1 MEAYEAPADP
11 TIAAFRRH
19 VKLLVIILNYRV
31 VELTIE
37 CLRSLSREIPRIPGA
52 RVAVCENGTG
62 DDSEAR
68 LRGVIDANGW
78 QSWVDLSAI
87 HPNRGFTGGNNVV
100 LRAALAAPD
109 PPEYVLL
116 LNADTIVLPHALEA
130 LVDFMERHPQ
140 VGIAGSRLEGPD
152 GQLQASAFRFFS
164 VASEFD
170 RGLRLGVV
178 SRALKRWGTVLPTPT
193 EPQKVDWVSGA
204 SVIIR
209 RAVFGAIGLLDE
221 GFYTYFDDI
230 DFCLNAQRAGW
241 STYCVPA
248 SRVIHLE
255 GASTEIA
262 RRVIRRRPDYWFQ
275 ARRRFYLKNHGR
287 FGAALADGAFL
298 VGYALWRLR
307 RRIQRKP
314 DSDPPHFL
322 WDAFR
327 HSVFVAGFALR
338 DVENPALRLSSPEVA
353 SATGKG

>member
-1 MEAYEAPADP
+1 
-11 TIAAFRRH
+11 
-19 VKLLVIILNYRV
+19 VKLLVVILNYRV

-37 CLRSLSREIPRIPGA
+37 CLRSLSREIPRVPGA

-68 LRGVIDANGW
+68 LRGVIDGNGW
-78 QSWVDLSAI
+78 GSWVDLSAI
-87 HPNRGFTGGNNVV
+87 HPNRGFTGGNNFV

-130 LVDFMERHPQ
+130 LVDFMDAHPK

-170 RGLRLGVV
+170 RGLRLGAM

-193 EPQKVDWVSGA
+193 EPQRVDWVSGA
-204 SVIIR
+204 SMIIR

-241 STYCVPA
+241 PTYCVPA
-248 SRVIHLE
+248 SRVVHLE
-255 GASTEIA
+255 GASTQIA
-262 RRVIRRRPDYWFQ
+262 HRVIKRRPDYWFQ
-275 ARRRFYLKNHGR
+275 ARRRFYLKNHGP
-287 FGAALADGAFL
+287 FSAALADGAFL

-327 HSVFVAGFALR
+327 HSVFVTGFALR
-338 DVENPALRLSSPEVA
+338 DVENPALRRSLPAVASSPTE
-353 SATGKG
+353 G